1 MEPGGL
7 VDARW
12 EGGTQSGQ
20 ELYGKAKAF
29 CFTYVKFKAISEIN
43 FKI

>member
-1 MEPGGL
+1 MEPGGGL
-7 VDARW
+7 W
-12 EGGTQSGQ
+12 MQGGRGVQSGQ